1 MDPHAFRSERD
12 LVLSKAILSD
22 SDVRLWLTRL
32 EWEEKKLGT
41 RRALLAQA
49 LRLTDVVAP
58 DIHSV
63 LRVCCETLSV
73 EQDVELY
80 VFPSP
85 VFNAACARPE
95 GGRVF
100 VLLSSA
106 LMEGFD
112 PEELRFVVGHELG
125 HHLFSHHNIPT
136 GVLLTEGAGLE
147 PQLLLQIHAWQR
159 YAEISADR
167 AGLLCSGGL
176 QGGAR
181 ALFKLSSGL
190 RAAPNPER
198 IQAFLEQAEELYR
211 ENELSNSADR
221 APRSDWLAS
230 HPFSPVRLK
239 AAQAFANSEA
249 FDDEG
254 IPLTQV
260 ETEVSDLMVLME
272 PSYLEEKTEAA
283 EAMRRLLFA
292 AGVVVAAATDSIS
305 SDEIRVLESLMG
317 PGRVPR
323 EPDVDRV
330 RAHLSTDVEK
340 VKELV
345 ERGRRA
351 QLIRDLVA
359 IARADNEVDEIEL
372 STILEVCAALEVDP
386 GVVHQAVSQPTDL
399 D

>member
-1 MDPHAFRSERD
+1 MDPHAIRCERD
-12 LVLSKAILSD
+12 LLLSKAILSD

-49 LRLTDVVAP
+49 LHLTDVVAP
-58 DIHSV
+58 DIHEV
-63 LRVCCETLSV
+63 LRACCGTLAV

-125 HHLFSHHNIPT
+125 HHLFSHHDIPT
-136 GVLLTEGAGLE
+136 GILLTEGAGLT
-147 PQLLLQIHAWQR
+147 PQLLLTIHAWQR

-167 AGLLCSGGL
+167 AGLLCAGGL

-190 RAAPNPER
+190 RSAPDPDR
-198 IQAFLEQAEELYR
+198 IDAFLEQAEELYR
-211 ENELSNSADR
+211 ESELSSSADR
-221 APRSDWLAS
+221 APHADWLAS

-239 AAQAFANSEA
+239 AAQAFASSVA
-249 FDDEG
+249 FEKKG
-254 IPLTQV
+254 TPISSV

-272 PSYLEEKTEAA
+272 PSYLDEHTEAA

-292 AGVVVAAATDSIS
+292 AGVVVAAATDSVS
-305 SDEIRVLESLMG
+305 PDEVRALESLLG

-323 EPDVDRV
+323 EPDVERV
-330 RAHLSTDVEK
+330 RAHLSTDVDN
-340 VKELV
+340 VRRLV
-345 ERGRRA
+345 EQGRRA
-351 QLIRDLVA
+351 QLVRDLVS

-372 STILEVCAALEVDP
+372 STILELCAALEVESA
-386 GVVHQAVSQPTDL
+386 VVHQAVAQPTEL